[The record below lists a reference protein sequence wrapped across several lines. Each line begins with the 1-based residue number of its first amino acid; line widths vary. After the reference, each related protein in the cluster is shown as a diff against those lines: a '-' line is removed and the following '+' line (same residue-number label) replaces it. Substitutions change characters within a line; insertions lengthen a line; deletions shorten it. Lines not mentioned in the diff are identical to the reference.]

1 MSANITSRTLVLR
14 MLLSFFLIIA
24 VLFLMFMIDRDT
36 EGYINFMK
44 FFIPLSAVLFGTFI
58 ITYVILERKTSFR
71 LRMLIAGTVS
81 YIATLGIMGFLYGL
95 GLGSV
100 IFGALWA
107 VLLGVIA
114 IKKTDENQ
122 Y

>member
-24 VLFLMFMIDRDT
+24 VLFLIFMIDRDT